1 LQAFQG
7 DVEMPDQSED
17 EDEDEAE
24 AEDGGDSHDPRE
36 GRWA

>member
-1 LQAFQG
+1 
-7 DVEMPDQSED
+7 MPDQSED